1 MTAVTT
7 HSLVPALEDAR
18 DAHAA
23 VINRFRADMAVHAT
37 GPRPEILKR
46 LIDDTHDS
54 VARID
59 GHMREL
65 RPRRPLRDTAEKARF
80 ITRRTVRMATLLL
93 KIGAVITTA
102 LLHRRNVPSRQQL
115 LKNTEAE
122 YSITARALAVCR
134 AGESIAER
142 ALDQAAADLLA
153 TLRHQDEELL
163 ATLEDSIVQH
173 ARATAAA
180 GSGYRTQPGGGGLPD
195 AVTGTVRSAVTR
207 VGKIAEDGARQ
218 AARTAKGAPGQTPE
232 EAEGPITR
240 EEEPPVLWYDHLSIA
255 NIIQRLPKLSQAEL
269 TALDSY
275 ERKHASRPDILNA
288 IERLRGNEPWPGYD
302 AMIPDQIT
310 ARLQTAAPAEAR
322 QVLDYERRHRRR
334 GTLVA
339 IAKARSFEASPGR
352 RPGARGLR

>member
-7 HSLVPALEDAR
+7 DSLVPALEHAR

-23 VINRFRADMAVHAT
+23 VINRFRADLAAHAA

-59 GHMREL
+59 GHLREL
-65 RPRRPLRDTAEKARF
+65 RPRRPLRDTAEKVRF
-80 ITRRTVRMATLLL
+80 IARRTVRMATLLL

-102 LLHRRNVPSRQQL
+102 LLYRRNAPSTRQL
-115 LKNTEAE
+115 LRSTEAE
-122 YSITARALAVCR
+122 YSITARALAACR
-134 AGESIAER
+134 AGESIAEQ
-142 ALDQAAADLLA
+142 ALDHAAANLLA

-163 ATLEDSIVQH
+163 ATLEDSIAQH

-180 GSGYRTQPGGGGLPD
+180 GSGSGYRT
-195 AVTGTVRSAVTR
+195 
-207 VGKIAEDGARQ
+207 AEDDARQ
-218 AARTAKGAPGQTPE
+218 AARTAEGALRQMPE
-232 EAEGPITR
+232 EAEGTITR

-255 NIIQRLPKLSQAEL
+255 DIIQRLPMLSQAEL

-275 ERKHASRPDILNA
+275 ERGHAGRPDILNA

-339 IAKARSFEASPGR
+339 LAKARSIEASPGR
-352 RPGARGLR
+352 HPDARGLR